1 MTRDLRRQ
9 LMSASWIAALCLFA
23 ATPAWAQ
30 GSSPPAA
37 PEVIDLGAPAEAKAE
52 PGGPPATVVPGPT
65 QGIDAREILSQSW
78 FQYQGLRQRGATRE
92 AAALVEAVLGF
103 MQREGLQAAPEI
115 AAAFLAEGK
124 RALTN
129 GEGARGVE
137 AYRLALRFDPGLP
150 AARFA
155 LATALLWQDH
165 DLLGGLRSFKDG
177 MLLSLTDPESIFQF
191 AGWAI
196 TLIYL
201 GALWGTGLALTL
213 IVLRCSPALS
223 HDVRERMGGRSGEI
237 LAPLLGGAI
246 LAIPLLLPLSF
257 FWVLAFW
264 SAVIYAYAEGT
275 ERVVLLGSLLVLL
288 LVGPFGAALAW
299 DYDTA
304 TDPVARALL
313 QAARAGAD
321 LRHESALRQITEERS
336 NDPVYPFLLA
346 SAYRVGGH
354 FDEAMVMYARV
365 LQIDPANA
373 RAMVNLGNLH
383 ALRQEFAQ
391 AQGLYQKASETDP
404 HMVLGHYDSHLAHL
418 ETFNMEAADEE
429 LKRARQVDDIQV
441 TRLVAQAGN
450 GTSKRVPLDCYY
462 PTREIWTR
470 ALRLRSESGAGREVL
485 RSLTH
490 PASLAGGAGLLAAL
504 LLPGLLIAPRSGGA
518 RRCRRCGRAF
528 CRRCQVISKFPGTCS
543 PCVHLFILKD
553 GLAPSVRDRKKQ
565 DVVRYRRRAFMVT
578 RLASL
583 LVPGSGHVL
592 SGRPILGVLLLSAWS
607 AAGLGLLLHGRLL
620 VTAEAL
626 QSGPVG
632 GGMVWLLLL
641 ALLAWLAAN
650 LTRQEAEAS

>member
-1 MTRDLRRQ
+1 M
-9 LMSASWIAALCLFA
+9 AAACLVG
-23 ATPAWAQ
+23 ATSAWAQ
-30 GSSPPAA
+30 GNPPSSA
-37 PEVIDLGAPAEAKAE
+37 PEVIDVGAPADAHGE
-52 PGGPPATVVPGPT
+52 PASAPATVVSGPT

-78 FQYQGLRQRGATRE
+78 FQYQGLRQRGANRE

-124 RALTN
+124 RALSN
-129 GEGARGVE
+129 GEGTRGVE
-137 AYRLALRFDPGLP
+137 AYRLAVRFDPGLP

-155 LATALLWQDH
+155 LATALLWQEH
-165 DLLGGLRSFKDG
+165 DILGGLRSFKDG
-177 MLLSLTDPESIFQF
+177 LLLSLTDPESIFQF

-201 GALWGTGLALTL
+201 GALWGTGLTLTL
-213 IVLRCSPALS
+213 FVLRCSPALS
-223 HDVRERMGGRSGEI
+223 HDVQERMGGRSGEV
-237 LAPLLGGAI
+237 LAPLLAGAI
-246 LAIPLLLPLSF
+246 LAGPLVLPVPL

-264 SAVIYAYAEGT
+264 AAVIYAYAEGA
-275 ERVVLLGSLLVLL
+275 ERGVLVGSLLALL

-321 LRHESALRQITEERS
+321 LRHVAALRQITEERP

-354 FDEAMVMYARV
+354 FDEAMAMYAKV
-365 LQIDPANA
+365 LAIDPANA

-383 ALRQEFAQ
+383 ALRQEFAK
-391 AQGLYQKASETDP
+391 AQGLYQKASEADP
-404 HMVLGHYDSHLAHL
+404 RMILGHYNSHLAHL

-441 TRLVAQAGN
+441 TRLVAQAGD
-450 GTSKRVPLDCYY
+450 GTSKRVPLDSYY
-462 PTREIWTR
+462 PTREIWSR
-470 ALRLRSESGAGREVL
+470 ALRLRNESGTGKEAL
-485 RSLTH
+485 RSLLH
-490 PASLAGGAGLLAAL
+490 PASLAGGVGLLAAL

-528 CRRCQVISKFPGTCS
+528 CRRCQVISRFPDNCS

-553 GLAPSVRDRKKQ
+553 GVAPSVRDRKKQ
-565 DVVRYRRRAFMVT
+565 EVVSYRRRAFVVT

-592 SGRPILGVLLLSAWS
+592 AGRPVLGVLLLSAWS
-607 AAGLGLLLHGRLL
+607 AAGLGLALHGRLL
-620 VTAEAL
+620 VAPGAL

-641 ALLAWLAAN
+641 ALLAWLTAN
-650 LTRQEAEAS
+650 LAHPDVEAG